1 MTWLIKPAPVAKTE
15 KIDDS
20 ATKAPSKL
28 MDWQLQSWLFNEG
41 EDSCATNS
49 VINWKRTWNH
59 ITHII
64 CWKYVL
70 NLNTSRCADISKLFL
85 KLLWSRLIWAQFT
98 PGPVHFGLIVVLQL
112 PGGFNGVCVCVCV
125 SATSWRCQAT
135 KRVDIKPK
143 VIFQA
148 NIAWFRAWPI
158 DAYTQQVKLTCLKT
172 PQKNTSFWLSLPIL
186 HGWVCKSKHHIHV
199 QIHRDVK
206 CQINKCHLYTNLK
219 THATF

>member
-1 MTWLIKPAPVAKTE
+1 MCYEQCHKLKTYMKSYNAYNMLKICFESKYFTMRWHIKTFFEVVVKPLDMGTVHSWSSALWADCCAPTSWWL
-15 KIDDS
+15 
-20 ATKAPSKL
+20 
-28 MDWQLQSWLFNEG
+28 Q
-41 EDSCATNS
+41 
-49 VINWKRTWNH
+49 
-59 ITHII
+59 
-64 CWKYVL
+64 
-70 NLNTSRCADISKLFL
+70 RC
-85 KLLWSRLIWAQFT
+85 
-98 PGPVHFGLIVVLQL
+98 
-112 PGGFNGVCVCVCV
+112 VCVCVCV

-186 HGWVCKSKHHIHV
+186 HGWVCKSRHHIHV